1 MFKKIKNRKGPKNIY
16 IKRNYKIEL
25 SATSMSISMLLMP
38 FVVFFKVLEP
48 RKHTN
53 DYLSREKQI
62 LVLIR
67 AIVV

>member
-1 MFKKIKNRKGPKNIY
+1 MFKKIKKGPKNIY
-16 IKRNYKIEL
+16 IKKNYKIEL
-25 SATSMSISMLLMP
+25 SATSMSISKLLMS

-53 DYLSREKQI
+53 DDLSRERPI
-62 LVLIR
+62 LALIH